1 MPTYLYPVRQLDSK
15 WSLLLQNL
23 TCLDPTTVGFC
34 CDPWRRMRLTI
45 HGEKLSLDGK
55 ELPLTPA
62 AEAHALAA
70 GELVPYDWL
79 WLWPWPAPAPPGPA
93 VELRVPP
100 HRFAMCA
107 PSEAERDLLLHRLR
121 DAIDLSHGPSSP
133 YAEWSFG
140 AVLGQGTFGTVRAV
154 THRASGEQCAVKV
167 LSRRGLESLCN
178 ATRALAREKAIMVR
192 LQAQLGHAHVPLVQ
206 LRQYREWSDDVLVF
220 LTPRCHGDV
229 LGLLRT
235 NRFDE
240 TQAAALTAGALLAI
254 AALHRAGIVHLDVKP
269 QNLLYRTPPS
279 HGSRACFVT
288 PAGELAELF
297 LADYG
302 CARELRRADG
312 GDEGGSESGGG
323 AGGRRGGGDEAPLP
337 AARGGWC
344 ALRNDGGGTLYF
356 TPPEILEEELQA
368 TSADVWAAGCVLFS
382 VLHRRPP
389 FVREGESEE
398 MARLRILRAEPLYAP
413 AAGEA
418 SVVLSTGAAACLR
431 LLLTRSWRERPSAE
445 EALRD
450 PWLLAQRGG
459 GRGAVE
465 GSVEGACGRGAVEGS
480 VEGACGRG
488 AVAATPPQAEHDE
501 PGSLPAAVEAFDL
514 SAWDAVPPTVEEKA

>member
-1 MPTYLYPVRQLDSK
+1 MNVVPDIAHPLSQANLHMPTYLYPVRQLDSK

-70 GELVPYDWL
+70 GELEPYDWL

-100 HRFAMCA
+100 QRFAMCA

-192 LQAQLGHAHVPLVQ
+192 LQAQLGHAHAPLIQ
-206 LRQYREWSDDVLVF
+206 LRQSREWSDDVFIF

-229 LGLLRT
+229 LGLLRA
-235 NRFDE
+235 NQFDE
-240 TQAAALTAGALLAI
+240 TQAAALTAGTLLAI

-269 QNLLYRTPPS
+269 QNLLYCTPPS
-279 HGSRACFVT
+279 HGSRARFVT
-288 PAGELAELF
+288 PAGEPAELF
-297 LADYG
+297 LGDYG

-312 GDEGGSESGGG
+312 GSESGGG
-323 AGGRRGGGDEAPLP
+323 AGGSHGGGDEAPLP

-382 VLHRRPP
+382 LLHRRPP

-413 AAGEA
+413 AAGET

-431 LLLTRSWRERPSAE
+431 SLLTRSWRERPSAE

-459 GRGAVE
+459 GRGAV
-465 GSVEGACGRGAVEGS
+465 
-480 VEGACGRG
+480 
-488 AVAATPPQAEHDE
+488 AAAPPQAEHAE
-501 PGSLPAAVEAFDL
+501 PGSLPAVEAFDL
-514 SAWDAVPPTVEEKA
+514 SAWDAVPPTLEEKA